1 MRSIFLTALLL
12 TGALIVTYV
21 AGVRVFVVKPIG
33 ALPQGR
39 TVIVTGSPGLRF
51 IDSPDA
57 FCLRNTGNVTLLCRA
72 GAAAAVA
79 NRGTI
84 WARLPYSSFLDWLAG
99 TPETIR

>member
-1 MRSIFLTALLL
+1 MRSIFITALVLA
-12 TGALIVTYV
+12 GALVLTYA
-21 AGVRVFVVKPIG
+21 AGVRVFVIKPIG

-57 FCLRNTGNVTLLCRA
+57 FCQRNTGNVTLLCR
-72 GAAAAVA
+72 GSAAAAVA

-84 WARLPYSSFLDWLAG
+84 WVRLPYSSFLDWLAG